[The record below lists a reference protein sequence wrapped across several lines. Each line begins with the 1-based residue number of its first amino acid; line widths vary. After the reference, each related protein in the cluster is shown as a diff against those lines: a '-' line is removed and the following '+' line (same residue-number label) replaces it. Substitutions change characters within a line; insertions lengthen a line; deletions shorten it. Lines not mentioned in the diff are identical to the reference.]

1 MEPDLGSHI
10 ILSMKLIMAEEYE
23 VNFRKNDDAKD
34 KLVPRQL
41 QAQVLRMY
49 IAILLTIRVM
59 CFDKLISLPHLLDFD
74 QESKKPIKDQH
85 AIDILNWP
93 HFSRAH
99 RVNIIEVSKPNNDV
113 HEQNWKYFR
122 KYVEVMFHISEEVVR
137 ISVVPNI
144 IV

>member
-1 MEPDLGSHI
+1 
-10 ILSMKLIMAEEYE
+10 
-23 VNFRKNDDAKD
+23 
-34 KLVPRQL
+34 
-41 QAQVLRMY
+41 MY
-49 IAILLTIRVM
+49 IAILFTIRVVR
-59 CFDKLISLPHLLDFD
+59 FDKLISLPHLLDFD

-99 RVNIIEVSKPNNDV
+99 RVNIIEVSKSNNDV